1 MKRAIYYLMA
11 LLGFG
16 AQGCE
21 KVEEVFGGGE
31 VCMYGT
37 PIVEFHLSARVVDNA
52 GNPIQGIEVRP
63 KSGIPCLNKT
73 GFSDY
78 LGVIDAYYNST
89 GFVGDLHELI
99 FYDVDGEA
107 NGGEFAQL
115 KLDISNKLKKVED
128 GDGWNQ
134 GGYEAVI
141 GDVVLTLKSE
151 ANEEVVNK
159 TYHINLSVT
168 VINEAGEPIQGILV
182 SPESGCFAGR
192 EGYTDHLGR
201 VTTSDIIESVD
212 GRFVLQFK
220 DVDGE
225 YNLGEFEDINLDITD
240 KILAVATIA
249 GTADVQLEP
258 VVMKK
263 KQEL

>member
-1 MKRAIYYLMA
+1 MKRFIYYLMA

-16 AQGCE
+16 AQGCDKLE
-21 KVEEVFGGGE
+21 NAFGGEE

-37 PIVEFHLSARVVDNA
+37 PTVEFHLSARVVDKD

-63 KSGIPCLNKT
+63 NSGIPCLNKT

-78 LGVIDAYYNST
+78 LGVINAYYHDT
-89 GFVGDLHELI
+89 GFAGDIHEVI

-115 KLDISNKLKKVED
+115 KLDISDKVTKVEE
-128 GDGWNQ
+128 GDGWDQ
-134 GGYEAVI
+134 GSFKADI
-141 GDVVLTLKSE
+141 GDVVLSLRE
-151 ANEEVVNK
+151 GDNEEVVEK
-159 TYHINLSVT
+159 AYRINLSVS
-168 VINEAGEPIQGILV
+168 VVNEEGEPIQGILV
-182 SPESGCFAGR
+182 RPESGYFAGR
-192 EGYTDHLGR
+192 VGYTDHLGR
-201 VTTSDIIESVD
+201 VTADEYIESVD

-225 YNLGEFEDINLDITD
+225 YNLGEYENIDLDITD
-240 KILAVATIA
+240 RVLAVATEY
-249 GTADVQLEP
+249 GSADVTLGP

-263 KQEL
+263 K

>member
-1 MKRAIYYLMA
+1 MKRFIYYLMT

-16 AQGCE
+16 VQGCDNIDNP
-21 KVEEVFGGGE
+21 FGGGE

-37 PIVEFHLSARVVDNA
+37 PVVEFHLSARVIDKD

-63 KSGIPCLNKT
+63 KSGAQCLNRT

-78 LGVIDAYYNST
+78 LGVINAYYHDT
-89 GFVGDLHELI
+89 GFAGDIHEVI

-115 KLDISNKLKKVED
+115 KLDISDKVTKVEE

-134 GGYEAVI
+134 GSFKADI
-141 GDVVLTLKSE
+141 GDVVLSLRE
-151 ANEEVVNK
+151 GGNEEVVEK
-159 TYHINLSVT
+159 AYRINLSVS
-168 VINEAGEPIQGILV
+168 VVNEEGEPIQGILV
-182 SPESGCFAGR
+182 RPESGDFAGR
-192 EGYTDHLGR
+192 VGYTDHLGR
-201 VTTSDIIESVD
+201 VTACEYIESVD

-225 YNLGEFEDINLDITD
+225 YNLGEFEDVNLDITD
-240 KILAVATIA
+240 KVMAVVTAS
-249 GTADVQLEP
+249 GTADVVLEP

-263 KQEL
+263 R

>member
-1 MKRAIYYLMA
+1 MKRFIYYLMA

-16 AQGCE
+16 AQGCDKLE
-21 KVEEVFGGGE
+21 NAFGGEE

-37 PIVEFHLSARVVDNA
+37 PIVEFHLSARVVDKD

-63 KSGIPCLNKT
+63 NSGIPCLNKT

-78 LGVIDAYYNST
+78 LGVINAYYHDT
-89 GFVGDLHELI
+89 GFAGDIHEVI
-99 FYDVDGEA
+99 FYDVDGVA
-107 NGGEFAQL
+107 NGGEFAKL
-115 KLDISNKLKKVED
+115 KLDISDKVTKIEE

-134 GGYEAVI
+134 GSYKADI

-151 ANEEVVNK
+151 TNEEVEDK
-159 TYHINLSVT
+159 AYRITLSVT
-168 VINEAGEPIQGILV
+168 VVNEAGEPIQGILV
-182 SPESGCFAGR
+182 RPESGDFAGR
-192 EGYTDHLGR
+192 EGYTDHLGTI
-201 VTTSDIIESVD
+201 TTSSYIESVD

-225 YNLGEFEDINLDITD
+225 YNLGEYENIDLDITD
-240 KILAVATIA
+240 RVLAVATEY
-249 GTADVQLEP
+249 GSADVALGP

-263 KQEL
+263 K